1 MKFQSAGSGIARIGK
16 ERLLVESALLVERIK
31 HLPWHQHLAAH
42 FKFVGIILAAQLQ
55 RDGAYCL
62 HVGGYVI
69 PFHAV
74 AASYGARQFPM
85 LIDER
90 NRCAVIFHLADNFK
104 ILAAEHLLA
113 SRHKF
118 LHLLYRVGVAER

>member
-1 MKFQSAGSGIARIGK
+1 MKFQSAGGGIARIGK
-16 ERLLVESALLVERIK
+16 ERLLVECPLFVERFK
-31 HLPWHQHLAAH
+31 HFPRHQHLAAH
-42 FKFVGIILAAQLQ
+42 FKVVGIILASQLQ

-90 NRCAVIFHLADNFK
+90 DRSAVIFPLASNLK
-104 ILAAEHLLA
+104 LLAAEHLLA